1 MILYRTGTSWKCSRS
16 SLRGR
21 TVSAGAERRR
31 EDLRRLEALCAI
43 SGGRLRLLSHRGDPP
58 SEITIELRC
67 KTAGSREYPSRH
79 AERTEVRVQFP
90 ARYPFQEPLAEI
102 QTPIF
107 HPNVFP
113 SGKICFGTKWI
124 PTEGLDLLVKRIGQI
139 VTFDPALLNEHS
151 PANRDA
157 VDWYRATRSRHPGA
171 FPTDSLPFLDVR
183 PKQATTKWRDLSAE
197 PTPPAPR
204 IVQCGRCSQRLRVPA
219 RTDIQVR
226 CPKCG
231 NVFRL

>member
-1 MILYRTGTSWKCSRS
+1 ML
-16 SLRGR
+16 GR
-21 TVSAGAERRR
+21 K
-31 EDLRRLEALCAI
+31 
-43 SGGRLRLLSHRGDPP
+43 GDPP

-67 KTAGSREYPSRH
+67 KTAASREYPAQH
-79 AERTEVRVQFP
+79 VERTEVRIQFP

-139 VTFDPALLNEHS
+139 VTFDPAVLNEDS

-157 VDWYRATRSRHPGA
+157 VGWYRATKTRHPGA
-171 FPTDSLPFLDVR
+171 FPTDSLPFLDAGR
-183 PKQATTKWRDLSAE
+183 KKATAKWRDLSAE
-197 PTPPAPR
+197 ATSPASR
-204 IVQCGRCSQRLRVPA
+204 LVQCGRCSQRLRVPGG
-219 RTDIQVR
+219 TGIQVH

-231 NVFRL
+231 NIFRV